1 MTMRLS
7 RLLSAV
13 LFGALLP
20 TLGLAADIDIES
32 DVRPPEHL
40 PPGMAEAAA
49 KDPWPIRLMM
59 QHIKNGMFIRLP
71 VVDTD
76 PNRGVTYGVMPIWV
90 VKEPKSD
97 RIKHIHA
104 PSLTY
109 NDIFKVVPT
118 YRYYLYPTEFSVLTA
133 RASASM
139 KEDKEALV
147 EFEDMDFLGKRI
159 AAACKFQFN
168 VDGSERFYGVGPDTP
183 KDAESNY
190 TRKTL
195 QYFLR
200 LGLPIYRNSG
210 WKFNLGH
217 HFAGEML
224 KDGPIDALPD
234 LAARFPE
241 HASERWRQDGELE
254 LFMDYD
260 TRDGAVT
267 ATQGAYS
274 KIFID
279 NAQKAFG
286 SEYAFQRYGFDSRYF
301 YKPAPG
307 SRFVTAG
314 SVRYMQLIGTA
325 PFYLMPQLGGK
336 YVFRAYGT
344 GRYIDRGVLAANLE
358 ERISVYKVPV
368 AGVVTEFEV
377 APFIG
382 LGSVFTSPGHM
393 AARYARPVI
402 GGAVRAMARPQV
414 VGSIDFG
421 IGQEGLAIFMDINY
435 PF

>member
-1 MTMRLS
+1 MSKSHTNKERTRATDQHLRL
-7 RLLSAV
+7 V
-13 LFGALLP
+13 PG
-20 TLGLAADIDIES
+20 LGL
-32 DVRPPEHL
+32 
-40 PPGMAEAAA
+40 
-49 KDPWPIRLMM
+49 
-59 QHIKNGMFIRLP
+59 
-71 VVDTD
+71 VD
-76 PNRGVTYGVMPIWV
+76 
-90 VKEPKSD
+90 
-97 RIKHIHA
+97 
-104 PSLTY
+104 L
-109 NDIFKVVPT
+109 
-118 YRYYLYPTEFSVLTA
+118 A
-133 RASASM
+133 R
-139 KEDKEALV
+139 
-147 EFEDMDFLGKRI
+147 
-159 AAACKFQFN
+159 
-168 VDGSERFYGVGPDTP
+168 
-183 KDAESNY
+183 
-190 TRKTL
+190 
-195 QYFLR
+195 
-200 LGLPIYRNSG
+200 
-210 WKFNLGH
+210 
-217 HFAGEML
+217 
-224 KDGPIDALPD
+224 PD
-234 LAARFPE
+234 LPE
-241 HASERWRQDGELE
+241 PLLDKLDGELE